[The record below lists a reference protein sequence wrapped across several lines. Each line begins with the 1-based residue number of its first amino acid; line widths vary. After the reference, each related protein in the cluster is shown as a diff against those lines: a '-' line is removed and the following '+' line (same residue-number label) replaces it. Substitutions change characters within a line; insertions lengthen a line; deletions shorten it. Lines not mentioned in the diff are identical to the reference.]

1 MPEWSRTGVHPD
13 YPTDDYLV
21 TFGLARTTTE
31 AEEIAVSRLEA
42 VICDEAISPH
52 VSMFKDTH
60 FEQVVTMPAGWFAL
74 SEFESAVR
82 SDLAGNGF
90 EAVAMRAINR
100 NELKLRARSLLPEAS
115 KALADTPEP
124 PGGLGSIEK
133 RLEMWGSYYLLAVR
147 VVALELLASDTLN
160 RTAFAKVER
169 CVLALWELPTLVK
182 ATLEGADQHVQIY
195 GGAAEKITLKAW
207 FRNQPVVGVPLT
219 WGPGV
224 GFRGV
229 VDGQR
234 ETNSLGLASATVL
247 FLGATGNDFGYVQ
260 ASIDIDEALGR
271 RTGIAMNV
279 WLWRLV
285 LPCRTNGELVV
296 RVTETQGGDKPVEQA
311 VFTPEVKKWADGRAL
326 GFSAN
331 EPNKEKYQYHLLLEG
346 QIDVT
351 ATMRDEIPSA
361 YVSGSMTL
369 SDMETGEVLY
379 RFQVGLQREGA
390 RGNTE
395 ASVILSAVRES
406 AAEVMSE
413 FASRIINALPAPGD
427 EFGR

>member
-1 MPEWSRTGVHPD
+1 
-13 YPTDDYLV
+13 
-21 TFGLARTTTE
+21 
-31 AEEIAVSRLEA
+31 
-42 VICDEAISPH
+42 
-52 VSMFKDTH
+52 
-60 FEQVVTMPAGWFAL
+60 
-74 SEFESAVR
+74 
-82 SDLAGNGF
+82 
-90 EAVAMRAINR
+90 MRAISR
-100 NELKLRARSLLPEAS
+100 DELKLRAKSLLPEAA
-115 KALADTPEP
+115 KALSDSPEP
-124 PGGLGSIEK
+124 PSGVGSIEK
-133 RLEMWGSYYLLAVR
+133 RLELWGNYYLLAVR

-169 CVLALWELPTLVK
+169 CVLALWELPTLIK
-182 ATLEGADQHVQIY
+182 ATLDGADQRVRIN
-195 GGAAEKITLKAW
+195 GGAPEKVTLKAW
-207 FRNQPVVGVPLT
+207 FRNQPVVGVPIA
-219 WGPGV
+219 WGPGA

-234 ETNSLGLASATVL
+234 ETNSLGLATANVL
-247 FLGATGNDFGYVQ
+247 YLGSSGNDFGYAQ

-296 RVTETQGGDKPVEQA
+296 RVTETTGGAKPVENA
-311 VFTPEVKKWADGRAL
+311 VFTPEVKKWAEGRGL
-326 GFSAN
+326 GVSAG

-346 QIDVT
+346 EIDVT
-351 ATMRDEIPSA
+351 TTTRDEISSA

-379 RFQVGLQREGA
+379 RLQVGMHQEGE

-395 ASVILSAVRES
+395 ASVVLTAVRQS

-413 FASRIINALPAPGD
+413 FAARIINALPAPGD